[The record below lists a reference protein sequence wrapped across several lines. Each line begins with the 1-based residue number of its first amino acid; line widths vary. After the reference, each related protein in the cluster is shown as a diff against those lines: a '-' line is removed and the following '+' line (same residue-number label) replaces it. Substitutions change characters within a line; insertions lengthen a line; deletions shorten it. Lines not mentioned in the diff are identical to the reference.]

1 MKDPVIR
8 HLTERDLVD
17 ADRINRSAFGT
28 FFGLEN
34 PMDFRGD
41 GEVVT
46 GRLRNN
52 PNGAFAADL
61 DGKLVACGFVMDWGS
76 VGIFGPLTVDVD
88 HWGRGIARAMMDAMT
103 GYMDDRGFALQGLF
117 THPQSAK
124 HIRLYEAY
132 GFRMQRITAV
142 MAKEIEPDRPDS
154 GPIALFSA
162 LADREKNAAL
172 AACVG
177 ITDSVYPG
185 LDLTTE
191 ILSID
196 AHGFG
201 DTVLIVDDGEVVGFA
216 CCHHGAG
223 SESGSTQ
230 VLVKF
235 AVVRSGKDASRCFAL
250 LLDNCEKFAA
260 ALKVNRVV
268 AGTNTGRI
276 WAYEAM
282 LAGGYRTWMNG
293 VAMHKIGN
301 ACYDLTGSFVIDDW
315 R

>member
-1 MKDPVIR
+1 MKDLVVR
-8 HLTERDLVD
+8 HLTERDLND
-17 ADRINRSAFGT
+17 ADRINRIAFGT

-34 PMDFRGD
+34 PLDFRGD
-41 GEVVT
+41 GDVVT

-88 HWGRGIARAMMDAMT
+88 YWGRGIARAMMDAMT
-103 GYMDDRGFALQGLF
+103 GYMDGRGFALQGLF

-142 MAKEIEPDRPDS
+142 MAKDIEPDRSDS
-154 GPIALFSA
+154 GPIALISV
-162 LADREKNAAL
+162 LADSEKDAAI
-172 AACVG
+172 ATCAG
-177 ITDSVYPG
+177 IAESVYPG

-191 ILSID
+191 IRSID

-201 DTVLIVDDGEVVGFA
+201 DTVLAVDNGEVVGFA

-223 SESGSTQ
+223 SESGSAQ
-230 VLVKF
+230 VMVKF
-235 AVVRSGKDASRCFAL
+235 AAVLSGKDASRNFSV

-260 ALKVNRVV
+260 VMKVKRLV
-268 AGTNTGRI
+268 AGTNTGRAS
-276 WAYEAM
+276 AYEAM

-293 VAMHKIGN
+293 IAMHKIGN
-301 ACYDLTGSFVIDDW
+301 ACYDLPGTFVIDDW

>member
-1 MKDPVIR
+1 MTGLVVRP
-8 HLTERDLVD
+8 LTERDLAD
-17 ADRINRSAFGT
+17 ADRINRIAFGT

-34 PMDFRGD
+34 PMNFRGD

-46 GRLRNN
+46 GRFRNN
-52 PNGAFAADL
+52 PDGAFAADI
-61 DGKLVACGFVMDWGS
+61 DGRLVACGFVMDWGS

-88 HWGRGIARAMMDAMT
+88 HWGRGIARSMMDAMT
-103 GYMDDRGFALQGLF
+103 GYMDDRGFDLQGLF

-132 GFRMQRITAV
+132 DFRMQRITAV
-142 MAKEIEPDRPDS
+142 MAKEIDLSGTDA
-154 GPIALFSA
+154 GPIALFSG
-162 LADREKNAAL
+162 LADPEKTATL
-172 AACVG
+172 AACTG
-177 ITDSVYPG
+177 ICQSVFPG

-191 ILSID
+191 ILSIE

-201 DTVLIVDDGEVVGFA
+201 DTVLVLERGEIVGFA

-223 SESGSTQ
+223 SESGSAQ

-235 AVVRSGKDASRCFAL
+235 AAVRSGQDASRFFEL
-250 LLDNCEKFAA
+250 LLDTCERFTA

-268 AGTNTGRI
+268 AGTNTGRTQ
-276 WAYEAM
+276 AYETM
-282 LAGGYRTWMNG
+282 LAAGYRTWMNG
-293 VAMHKIGN
+293 IAMHKTGN
-301 ACYDLTGSFVIDDW
+301 ACYDLPGRFVIDDW

>member
-1 MKDPVIR
+1 VKGLVIR

-17 ADRINRSAFGT
+17 ADRINRIAFGT

-34 PMDFRGD
+34 PLDFRGD
-41 GEVVT
+41 GDVVT

-61 DGKLVACGFVMDWGS
+61 DGKQVACGFVMDWGS

-88 HWGRGIARAMMDAMT
+88 HWGKGIARAMMDAMT
-103 GYMDDRGFALQGLF
+103 GYMDDRGFSLQGLF

-142 MAKEIEPDRPDS
+142 MAKDIASDRPDS
-154 GPIALFSA
+154 GPLTLLSA
-162 LADREKNAAL
+162 LGEEEKKAAI

-177 ITDSVYPG
+177 ITESVYPG
-185 LDLTTE
+185 LDLTSE

-201 DTVLIVDDGEVVGFA
+201 DIVLIADGGEVAGFA

-223 SESGSTQ
+223 SEGGSAQ

-235 AVVRSGKDASRCFAL
+235 AAVLSGTDASRYFAL

-260 ALKVNRVV
+260 VMKVKRVV
-268 AGTNTGRI
+268 AGTNTGRNS
-276 WAYEAM
+276 AYEAM

-293 VAMHKIGN
+293 IAMHKTEN
-301 ACYDLTGSFVIDDW
+301 ACYDLPGSFVIDDW